1 MSVETLLEVLG
12 DDPYVAGR
20 RLGLCA
26 HVAKASRIELE
37 QLLERIAP
45 QHPDISHHA
54 ALVSYDAAVEAS
66 KRYSAI
72 DLTNAFIVG
81 NVDYITQSIGSELQD
96 LLLVELDEPVAKYNK
111 LISYVRDACIRLRST
126 STQ

>member
-1 MSVETLLEVLG
+1 MSAETLLEVLG
-12 DDPYVAGR
+12 DDPYTAGR
-20 RLGLCA
+20 VLGLCA
-26 HVAKASRIELE
+26 HVAGATSVELE

-45 QHPDISHHA
+45 QHPTISHHA
-54 ALVSYDAAVEAS
+54 ALSALGAAVEAS
-66 KRYSAI
+66 KCYTTI

-81 NVDYITQSIGSELQD
+81 SMDGVVHGIGDELQD
-96 LLLVELDEPVAKYNK
+96 LLLVELDEPVAKYNN